1 MCLPCMCTCICD
13 CGATS
18 DGEHSMM
25 RALHENN
32 MECPLPVLNIQ
43 GSEKSLE
50 KLDDGM
56 SVIQWSY
63 N

>member
-1 MCLPCMCTCICD
+1 
-13 CGATS
+13 
-18 DGEHSMM
+18 MM